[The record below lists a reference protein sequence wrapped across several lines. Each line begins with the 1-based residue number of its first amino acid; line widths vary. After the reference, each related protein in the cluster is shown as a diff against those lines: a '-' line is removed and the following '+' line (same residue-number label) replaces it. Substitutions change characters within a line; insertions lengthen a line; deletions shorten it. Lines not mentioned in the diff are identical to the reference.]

1 VFVPGSRR
9 YADPTLFLLTEQQW
23 QPRRAEYCQLVDK
36 PSDASTA
43 IAVATAE
50 LHTALADLN
59 FQLAA
64 GVPGRSGST
73 TTGS

>member
-1 VFVPGSRR
+1 MLWRGAQGPALNRGAGGSG
-9 YADPTLFLLTEQQW
+9 
-23 QPRRAEYCQLVDK
+23 PRRAEYCQLVDK

-50 LHTALADLN
+50 LHTALADLD

>member
-1 VFVPGSRR
+1 
-9 YADPTLFLLTEQQW
+9 LFLFTEYQW
-23 QPRRAEYCQLVDK
+23 APRWAEYCQLVDK
-36 PSDASTA
+36 LSDASTA

-50 LHTALADLN
+50 LHTALADLDS
-59 FQLAA
+59 QLAA